1 MALPQVHGEF
11 GIVKEPE
18 VKFSGNGNVW
28 LTVRCVAKDR
38 KRDATGNWTDGDT
51 TFIDVVMFGKNAE
64 HLVESVYKGD
74 TINIVG
80 KLVQKSWEDNEG
92 NKRST
97 YQIIA
102 DQVGVSLKWGP
113 AKTGQMIG
121 ADRSLQT
128 VKEQLGADELE
139 EVPF

>member
-1 MALPQVHGEF
+1 MALPIIHGEF

-18 VKFSGNGNVW
+18 IKFSNSGNTW
-28 LTVRCVAKDR
+28 LTIRCVAKDR

-64 HLVESVYKGD
+64 NLVESVSKGD
-74 TINIVG
+74 TINVIG

-97 YQIIA
+97 YQIVA
-102 DQVGVSLKWGP
+102 EQVGVSLRWGP
-113 AKTGQMIG
+113 AKSGQMIG
-121 ADRSLQT
+121 ATRSIET
-128 VKEQLGADELE
+128 IKAELGAEELE